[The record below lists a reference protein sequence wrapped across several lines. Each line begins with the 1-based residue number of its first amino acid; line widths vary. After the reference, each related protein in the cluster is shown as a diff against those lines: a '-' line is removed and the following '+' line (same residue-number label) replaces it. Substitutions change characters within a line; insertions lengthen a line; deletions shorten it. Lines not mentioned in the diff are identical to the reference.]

1 MPGAKSISGDAQ
13 KVRRAQD
20 QFPAL
25 PDWAGE
31 RQGCKAEGDPRVMKE
46 ITDKNQQVFLY
57 PHLTAA
63 EGSSWVPCF
72 PPNLCTPTAPL
83 SDFGFSPSKAQTLN
97 FIFKCK
103 NMNTAVYA
111 ARN

>member
-20 QFPAL
+20 QCPAL

-31 RQGCKAEGDPRVMKE
+31 RQGCKAEGDPGVMKE

-63 EGSSWVPCF
+63 EGSSWVPCS
-72 PPNLCTPTAPL
+72 PQTCAPQQ
-83 SDFGFSPSKAQTLN
+83 PH
-97 FIFKCK
+97 
-103 NMNTAVYA
+103 
-111 ARN
+111 